1 TRQTTVTYERAEH
14 LRGLWV
20 GCVVGRVA
28 GSVYRWRGRAGGER
42 ERLREQQVR
51 TIVSALDEPGLD
63 EPRERTTGRLR
74 VETCRAHDVVQR
86 RRAEHQCSEHLAA
99 ITIRQ
104 QAGERACVEHR
115 LSTRARGP
123 PGR

>member
-1 TRQTTVTYERAEH
+1 M
-14 LRGLWV
+14 
-20 GCVVGRVA
+20 
-28 GSVYRWRGRAGGER
+28 GGEG

-51 TIVSALDEPGLD
+51 AIVSAFDEPGLD
-63 EPRERTTGRLR
+63 EPRERATGRLR

-86 RRAEHQCSEHLAA
+86 RGAEHQCSEHGAA
-99 ITIRQ
+99 VAIGQ

-123 PGR
+123 PDR